1 MHVYFFRPTPRI
13 IRMCIAAR
21 VRSESESRNNSCR
34 HSTARCTCVRRY
46 YLHLHNAETPARAVR
61 RTPPRRNPP
70 RRRRTRYASP
80 SPSFAFP
87 SPLRLLLRADVS
99 RHVSRVRLWEPIQPR
114 FVNERRMNEASRP
127 SGGCARV
134 YRLLNLHFRRNAR
147 RAARRNDAAQRVG
160 DAKITRGRIVYSFRL
175 RTLAE

>member
-1 MHVYFFRPTPRI
+1 MNRNRVTTLADTRRH
-13 IRMCIAAR
+13 AAR
-21 VRSESESRNNSCR
+21 VYDVTICICITQNSCPS
-34 HSTARCTCVRRY
+34 STQ
-46 YLHLHNAETPARAVR
+46 NSSSQEPS
-61 RTPPRRNPP
+61 PPSP
-70 RRRRTRYASP
+70 YASP

-175 RTLAE
+175 RNLSRIADS